1 MKIHHASSIRPELKN
16 YLRMKKLI
24 SFTVIALTFIVFF
37 NSCGSDEKDFVSVNP
52 AFRQYISA
60 FTAGVISK
68 KSTITIELAKD
79 NPNYTDDGKSI
90 EESLFD
96 FQPSIEGEAYWI
108 DQHTIEF
115 RPKEPLASD
124 QNYICE
130 FKLNELIE
138 GLPDDLEAFRFS
150 FRTIK
155 QAFSLHFDTYKPY
168 KNTDLTNNKI
178 SGTLT
183 VNDVAI
189 DEDVKKILTATQNRQ
204 PLNITWE
211 ASSDGLLYP
220 FQIEKVVRTNSA
232 GEVLVNWNGKSIGV
246 DSKGDT
252 QLEIPALSDFKVMNV
267 TVIQQPEQSI
277 AIDFSDPLKEN
288 QNLDGLITLN
298 DNNTLRFTI
307 QDNQIK
313 VYLPVRQKG
322 TKKIYLEKGIQNI
335 LGYKF
340 NKRKELEVT
349 FEDLKPAVRLL
360 GEGVIIPSTDKGLIF
375 PFQAVNLNAV
385 DVKIIQ
391 IYENNVL
398 QFLQVNRLN
407 EHSQLKRVGRIVH
420 KETIK
425 LTSTKP
431 IDFGKWNTFSIDLS
445 KLINVQP
452 GAIYRVEIGF
462 RKAYSVYH
470 CDDSEEEETTES
482 SDDQWNADETEN
494 EETDWDYY
502 DDYEDYYYD
511 DYYYYDYEN
520 RDNPCH
526 KAYYRKNRFVSRN
539 VLASDLGIIAKSG
552 TNNDFTIVV
561 SNIKSTEPMPG
572 VTVEFYNFQNQLM
585 GAVKTGRDGFAKMK
599 FDHKPFLIIAKYGNQ
614 RGYLRVDDGAS
625 LSLSNFDVS
634 GQVIQKGIKG
644 YIYGERGVWRPGD
657 SLFLMFILEDPDK
670 LLPENHPIVFELYN
684 PSGQLSQHI
693 VKNQGVNGFYNF
705 ATATDKESPTGNWTA
720 KIKVGG
726 AIFTKQL
733 KIETIKPN
741 RLKIKLDFGSNRI
754 TSLNRNLFGQLQV
767 AWLSGATASNL
778 DANITATM
786 TPMMTSFEKYPD
798 FVFDDPAANFYS
810 EEITVFDGNID
821 ENGNA
826 NVNLDLKVNNAPGM
840 VKAHFVTR
848 AFEQGGDFS
857 IDRFSIP
864 YSPYESYVGI
874 RVPKGDER
882 GIILTDTNQTV
893 DIVTVDENGKP
904 IAVQGLQAD
913 LYKVEWR
920 WWWSSGS
927 DDLASYVND
936 SYHQPIVSKTVNT
949 NSQGRG
955 KFTFRVDYPEWG
967 RYLVRV
973 YNPQSG
979 HATGKTVYIDWP
991 GWAGRDQRKN
1001 PEGATMLVF
1010 NTDKEKYRVGE
1021 NIKVNF
1027 PSSAGSRA
1035 LVSIESGSKII
1046 DAYWVTTNKNE
1057 TSFLFK
1063 ATKAMTPN
1071 IFIHITLVQPYQTT
1085 ANDLPIRL
1093 YGVIPVSVEDPQTKL
1108 HPVIE
1113 MPNVLV
1119 PEKKV
1124 TINIK
1129 EKDGK
1134 PMTYTIAVVD
1144 EGLLD
1149 LTRFSTPNPWQSFYA
1164 REALGVKT
1172 WDLYDY
1178 VLGAY
1183 GGKIAQLFTI
1193 GGDGELQGGKAKKA
1207 NRFKPMVKFMG
1218 PFTLKAGKHQSHSF
1232 MMPRYIGS
1240 VRTMVIAGYGDAY
1253 GNTEK
1258 TTPVRKPLM
1267 VLPTF
1272 PRVVSPGETVK
1283 LPVTIFAM
1291 EKKVKNV
1298 TVTVKTNGYFSGE
1311 KQKSVSFTKI
1321 GEEVVNF
1328 DLQVAK
1334 RIGIGKIQVIAKSGS
1349 ETATYD
1355 FEIDVRVPNPPVTD
1369 YYEKI
1374 LQPGQSWNKDFVPVG
1389 IAGTNSAN
1397 LEVSNIPPIDF
1408 GRRLKY
1414 LLQYPYGCVEQTTS
1428 AAFPQLYIETVMAVD
1443 SKTKTKTNAN
1453 IIAAIKRL
1461 KLFQL
1466 PNGGLGYWPDSKY
1479 ADDWGTSYAGHFL
1492 LEAEKKGF
1500 QMPIG
1505 FKKKWIK
1512 YQKEATR
1519 NWSPGSKGDRYYY
1532 EHNDLLQ
1539 AYRLY
1544 TLALAKVPVLGE
1556 MNRLREQTN
1565 LSIQARWRLAAAY
1578 VLAGQPEMAKKITGN
1593 LTTTIKPYA
1602 EMSYSYGSDDRD
1614 RAMILETMSLM
1625 NQRNKAIPI
1634 MKQVSKALSSNR
1646 WMSTQ
1651 TTAYCLIAMTQF
1663 AGTNSFSN
1671 VLNFT
1676 YNIGKGNINAST
1688 KLPISQINIPVKGV
1702 EQGKIAVK
1710 NTGKGII
1717 YVKLSLNGIPEAG
1730 DETTASENLT
1740 MKVRYLTMNGKEI
1753 NVSKIEQGT
1762 DFMAE
1767 VTVYNPGL
1775 LGSYR
1780 EMALTQIFPSGWE
1793 IQNVRMDDF
1802 ENVHEADIPTYR
1814 DIRDDRVF
1822 SFFDIYQ
1829 NKTKTYRVLLN
1840 AAYQGKFYLPAVSC
1854 EAMYDHQIRAR
1865 VPGQWVEVVAKE

>member
-1 MKIHHASSIRPELKN
+1 
-16 YLRMKKLI
+16 MKKIL

-37 NSCGSDEKDFVSVNP
+37 NSCGNDEKDSVSLDP

-68 KSTITIELAKD
+68 KSSVTIELAKD
-79 NPNYTDDGKSI
+79 NPNYTDDGKPI
-90 EESLFD
+90 DESLFD
-96 FQPSIEGEAYWI
+96 FEPSIDGEAYWI
-108 DQHTIEF
+108 DQRTIEF
-115 RPKEPLASD
+115 RPKEPLPSD

-130 FKLNELIE
+130 FDLSELIKD
-138 GLPDDLEAFRFS
+138 LPDNLETFRFS

-155 QAFSLHFDTYKPY
+155 QAFSLNFDTYKPY
-168 KNTDLTNNKI
+168 KNTDLTSNKI
-178 SGTLT
+178 TGTLT
-183 VNDVAI
+183 TSDVAADQDI
-189 DEDVKKILTATQNRQ
+189 KKILTATQNGHS
-204 PLNITWE
+204 LNITWGK
-211 ASSDGLLYP
+211 SNYGLIHP
-220 FQIEKVVRTNSA
+220 FQIEKVIRGDNA
-232 GEVLVNWNGKSIGV
+232 GEVLVKWNGKSIGV
-246 DSKGDT
+246 DSEGDT
-252 QLEIPALSDFKVMNV
+252 RLEIPSLSDFKVMNV
-267 TVIQQPEQSI
+267 SVNQQPEQYI

-288 QNLDGLITLN
+288 QNLDGLITLS
-298 DNNTLRFTI
+298 DNNTLRFSI
-307 QDNQIK
+307 QENQIK
-313 VYLPVRQKG
+313 VYPPVRQKG
-322 TKKIYLEKGIQNI
+322 TKKIFLEKGIQNI

-360 GEGVIIPSTDKGLIF
+360 GDGVIIPTTKQGLIF

-407 EHSQLKRVGRIVH
+407 GQSQLKRVGRIVH

-425 LTSTKP
+425 LTSSKSV
-431 IDFGKWNTFSIDLS
+431 DFGKWNTFSIDLS

-462 RKAYSVYH
+462 RKAYSLYL
-470 CDDSEEEETTES
+470 CDESEEEETTES
-482 SDDQWNADETEN
+482 SDEQWNADGAEE
-494 EETDWDYY
+494 EETNWDYY
-502 DDYEDYYYD
+502 EDYGDYYYD
-511 DYYYYDYEN
+511 DYYGYESS
-520 RDNPCH
+520 DNPCD
-526 KAYYRKNRFVSRN
+526 KSYYRKSRFVSRN

-561 SNIKSTEPMPG
+561 SDIKSTEPLPG

-585 GAVKTGRDGFAKMK
+585 GSAKTGSDGFAKVK
-599 FDHKPFLIIAKYGNQ
+599 FDHKPFLIIAKYKKQ

-657 SLFLMFILEDPDK
+657 SLFVMFILEDPDK
-670 LLPENHPIVFELYN
+670 LLPENHPVVFELYN
-684 PSGQLSQHI
+684 PDGQLSQHI
-693 VKNQGVNGFYNF
+693 VKTQGVNGFYNF
-705 ATATDKESPTGNWTA
+705 ATATDKEAPTGNWTA

-726 AIFTKQL
+726 ATFTKRL

-741 RLKIKLDFGSNRI
+741 RLKIKLDFGADKI
-754 TSLNRNLFGQLQV
+754 TSLNRNLSGQMQV

-778 DANITATM
+778 KANIKATM
-786 TPMMTSFEKYPD
+786 TPMKTSFKKYPD
-798 FVFDDPAANFYS
+798 FVFDDPATNFYS
-810 EEITVFDGNID
+810 DEVTVFDGKID

-826 NVNLDLKVNNAPGM
+826 NVNLKLNINNAPGM

-848 AFEQGGDFS
+848 VFEEGGDFS

-864 YSPYESYVGI
+864 YSPYKTYVGI
-874 RVPKGDER
+874 RVPKGDKR
-882 GIILTDTNQTV
+882 GMILTDTNQTV

-904 IAVQGLQAD
+904 VAVKGLQAN

-920 WWWSSGS
+920 WWWSSGN

-936 SYHQPIVSKTVNT
+936 SYHQPVVSKTVNT

-979 HATGKTVYIDWP
+979 HAAGKTVYIDWP

-1010 NTDKEKYRVGE
+1010 NADKEKYQVGE

-1046 DAYWVTTNKNE
+1046 DAYWVKTQQDE
-1057 TSFLFK
+1057 TSFSFK

-1093 YGVIPVSVEDPQTKL
+1093 YGVIPVSIEDPETKL

-1113 MPNVLV
+1113 MPNVLT

-1129 EKDGK
+1129 EKNGK
-1134 PMTYTIAVVD
+1134 PMTYTIAIVD

-1149 LTRFSTPNPWQSFYA
+1149 LTRYKTPNPWQSFYA

-1172 WDLYDY
+1172 WDMYDY

-1183 GGKIAQLFTI
+1183 GGKIAHLFAI

-1218 PFTLKAGKHQSHSF
+1218 PFTLKAGQRQAHSF

-1240 VRTMVIAGYGDAY
+1240 VRTMVVAGYGDAY
-1253 GNTEK
+1253 GNAEK

-1272 PRVVSPGETVK
+1272 PRVVGPGETVK
-1283 LPVTIFAM
+1283 LPVTVFAM
-1291 EKKVKNV
+1291 EKKVKHV
-1298 TVTVKTNGYFSGE
+1298 TVTVKTNKFFSGE
-1311 KQKSVSFTKI
+1311 KQKSVSFTKV
-1321 GEEVVNF
+1321 GDKVVNF

-1334 RIGIGKIQVIAKSGS
+1334 GIGVGKIQVIAKSGS

-1355 FEIDVRVPNPPVTD
+1355 FEIDVRNPNPPVTD

-1374 LQPGQSWNKDFVPVG
+1374 LQPGQSWDKEFIPVG
-1389 IAGTNSAN
+1389 IAGTNSAQ

-1428 AAFPQLYIETVMAVD
+1428 AAFPQLFLETVMAVD
-1443 SKTKTKTNAN
+1443 SKTKTKTNKN
-1453 IIAAIKRL
+1453 IRAAIKRL

-1466 PNGGLGYWPDSKY
+1466 PSGGLGYWPDSKY

-1500 QMPIG
+1500 QFPIG

-1512 YQKEATR
+1512 YQKKVAR
-1519 NWSPGSKGDRYYY
+1519 NWSPGAKGSRYYY
-1532 EHNDLLQ
+1532 GHNDLLQ

-1544 TLALAKVPVLGE
+1544 TLALANAPALGA

-1565 LSIQARWRLAAAY
+1565 LSRQARWRLAAAY

-1593 LTTTIKPYA
+1593 LSTSIKPYA

-1625 NQRNKAIPI
+1625 NERNKAIPV

-1651 TTAYCLIAMTQF
+1651 TTAYCLIAMAEF
-1663 AGTNSFSN
+1663 AGTNSVSKS
-1671 VLNFT
+1671 LNFT
-1676 YNIGKGNINAST
+1676 YNIGKGNVNAST
-1688 KLPISQINIPVKGV
+1688 KLPVSQINIPVKGV
-1702 EQGKIAVK
+1702 APGKIAVK

-1717 YVKLSLNGIPEAG
+1717 YVRLSLNGIPEAG
-1730 DETTASENLT
+1730 NETAASENLT
-1740 MKVRYLTMNGKEI
+1740 MKVNYLTMNGKEI

-1775 LGSYR
+1775 LGNYK

-1802 ENVHEADIPTYR
+1802 KNVHEADVPTYR
-1814 DIRDDRVF
+1814 DIRDDRVN

-1829 NKTKTYRVLLN
+1829 NKTKTFRVLLN

-1854 EAMYDHQIRAR
+1854 EAMYDHQIHAR
-1865 VPGQWVEVVAKE
+1865 VPGQWVEVVPKE